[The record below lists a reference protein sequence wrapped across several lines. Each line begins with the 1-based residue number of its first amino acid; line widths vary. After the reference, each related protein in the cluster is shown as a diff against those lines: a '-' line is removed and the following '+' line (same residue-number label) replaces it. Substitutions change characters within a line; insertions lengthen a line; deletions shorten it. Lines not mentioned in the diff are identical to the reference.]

1 MSGLWRM
8 AVSAAMKRA
17 QRTPTLPPWME
28 RCFAEAPLS
37 LLNGASPARL
47 AGLFGVEATELGH
60 FSQ

>member
-1 MSGLWRM
+1 
-8 AVSAAMKRA
+8 MKRA